1 MGNADSRRVVNSL
14 KLGLKFCVRAF
25 FFIHTRDSPVS
36 HSASPLTLFLLL
48 AFEVLKLSFHL
59 MLIQFVLL
67 H

>member
-14 KLGLKFCVRAF
+14 KLGLKFCARAF
-25 FFIHTRDSPVS
+25 FFILARDSPVS

-59 MLIQFVLL
+59 RLIQFVLL